1 MGSITSRVVV
11 LPRGRGYGRLVTT
24 ARSTAA
30 QRTAARRTAAPT
42 VGDLLRHWRLEARRS
57 QLDLASASGVS
68 ARHLSFV
75 ETGRARPSRSL
86 LLHLAEHLGMPLRER
101 NALVLTA
108 GYAPAY
114 AESDLGADHMRSARE
129 ALAHHEPY
137 PALVLDRWGDVLMS
151 NGGTTPLM
159 AGVDPDLLVR
169 PNSYRIG
176 LHPGGLLPRIREPF
190 AWIAH
195 LGQRLTRALRW
206 SGDPRL
212 RELLG
217 EIRTYP
223 GVADVLD
230 AGPEL
235 GVQELLLTVTL
246 ADPDGDPD
254 GDLSLHTAV
263 TTFGGPHD
271 VTLAELAVESFF
283 PADARTR
290 ARLQAAADPAPG

>member
-1 MGSITSRVVV
+1 MGSITSEVVV
-11 LPRGRGYGRLVTT
+11 LPLGRDYGRVVTT
-24 ARSTAA
+24 A
-30 QRTAARRTAAPT
+30 QRRTATPI

-86 LLHLAEHLGMPLRER
+86 LLHLAEHLEMPLRER
-101 NALVLTA
+101 NALALAA

-114 AESDLGADHMRSARE
+114 AESDLGAAHLRSARE
-129 ALAHHEPY
+129 ALAHLLAGHEPY
-137 PALVLDRWGDVLMS
+137 PALVLDRWGDVVMA
-151 NGGTTPLM
+151 NGGTAPLLS
-159 AGVDPDLLVR
+159 GIDPDLLAR
-169 PNSYRIG
+169 PNAYRIG
-176 LHPGGLLPRIREPF
+176 LHPGGLLPRIREPA

-212 RELLG
+212 RELFR
-217 EIRTYP
+217 EIRSYP

-230 AGPEL
+230 TEPHL

-246 ADPDGDPD
+246 AAPD
-254 GDLSLHTAV
+254 GDLAFHTAV

-283 PADARTR
+283 PADVGTR
-290 ARLQAAADPAPG
+290 ARMQAAADPVAGALPGP